1 MSFCTPI
8 FALQVSVS
16 NETIES
22 KILQSS
28 TTPEGVWTQPMP
40 TVGWTIIAP
49 VPPLLKFTFGVW
61 TYINNYKK
69 YYFLLIWYDSCMVR
83 YTPFIVLFK
92 ISGFCA
98 ILDFGF
104 DCIDRKSSKFTK
116 ELICKRRDRW
126 VERRVFS
133 LKRTESDSPALC
145 HTKRRVSVSITKSC
159 FIRKTL
165 KLRLRKKPKK
175 ITCFREIFILF

>member
-1 MSFCTPI
+1 
-8 FALQVSVS
+8 
-16 NETIES
+16 
-22 KILQSS
+22 
-28 TTPEGVWTQPMP
+28 
-40 TVGWTIIAP
+40 
-49 VPPLLKFTFGVW
+49 
-61 TYINNYKK
+61 
-69 YYFLLIWYDSCMVR
+69 MVR

-116 ELICKRRDRW
+116 ELICKRHDRW
-126 VERRVFS
+126 AERRVFG

-175 ITCFREIFILF
+175 ITCFREIFYSLLNALFFIRWLNFYSYLIPYQKDMFLGKRLWGFFLNLIIW

>member
-61 TYINNYKK
+61 TYINNYQK

-104 DCIDRKSSKFTK
+104 DFIDRKSSKFTK
-116 ELICKRRDRW
+116 EQYVNGVT
-126 VERRVFS
+126 VELSAES
-133 LKRTESDSPALC
+133 LVWNVQSR
-145 HTKRRVSVSITKSC
+145 
-159 FIRKTL
+159 IRL
-165 KLRLRKKPKK
+165 PSA
-175 ITCFREIFILF
+175 ILNVAYQFQ